1 MKRYLSILF
10 ILFLLVSC
18 KPSAEPFV
26 VSEGGRLAARTFL
39 GGG

>member
-26 VSEGGRLAARTFL
+26 VSEGGVAV
-39 GGG
+39 